1 MLYQLN
7 NFKMK
12 EIKEEVF
19 VKEKQ
24 LQVLIEENLETL
36 FNLYFVASEFTVG
49 NFRLDTVAYDP
60 DTKSFVI
67 IEYKKGKRYSVIDQ
81 GYAYLNTLLAHKG
94 EFVLKYN
101 ECYPDHLKRIG
112 EIDWS
117 QTRIIFVANEYT
129 DYQYGAVNNPN
140 LPIDLVIAKKY
151 KNNLIHIESLTKTNN
166 NVDSIKKIEKES
178 PEQGLSKEIKIYT
191 EQEHILKGSEEI
203 QELYLELK
211 DIILSWDS
219 DIKVKA
225 VKLYNSFKLK
235 RNIVDIQIQ
244 KNALKIWINLKIG
257 QLNDSRNLA
266 RNVSDIGHWGNGDY
280 EFVMKNNQ
288 DIEYIASLIKQ
299 SWQYH
304 KKEKREL
311 GE

>member
-1 MLYQLN
+1 ME
-7 NFKMK
+7 

-19 VKEKQ
+19 VKVKQ
-24 LQVLIEENLETL
+24 LQTLIEENLETL
-36 FNLYFVASEFTVG
+36 FNLYFVASEFAVS

-60 DTKSFVI
+60 DTKSFVS
-67 IEYKKGKRYSVIDQ
+67 IEYKKGKRYSVVDQ

-101 ECYPDHLKRIG
+101 EYYPDQLKRIG
-112 EIDWS
+112 DIDWS

-151 KNNLIHIESLTKTNN
+151 KTNLINIESLTKTNN
-166 NVDSIKKIEKES
+166 IDTIKKIEKGL
-178 PEQGLSKEIKIYT
+178 PEQGLSEEIKIYT
-191 EQEHILKGSEEI
+191 EQEHLLKGSEEI

-244 KNALKIWINLKIG
+244 KSALKIWINLKSG
-257 QLNDSRNLA
+257 QLNDSRNLSK
-266 RNVSDIGHWGNGDY
+266 NVSEIGHWENGDY
-280 EFVMKNNQ
+280 EFVMKDNQ

-299 SWQYH
+299 SWKYH
-304 KKEKREL
+304 KKRE
-311 GE
+311 ERA

>member
-1 MLYQLN
+1 MLYQLSN
-7 NFKMK
+7 LKME
-12 EIKEEVF
+12 EIEEEVF

-24 LQVLIEENLETL
+24 LQAIIEENLEIL
-36 FNLYFVASEFTVG
+36 FNLFFVASEFPVG

-101 ECYPDHLKRIG
+101 ERYLENLKRID

-129 DYQYGAVNNPN
+129 NYQYGAVNNPN
-140 LPIDLVIAKKY
+140 LPIELVIAKKY
-151 KNNLIHIESLTKTNN
+151 KNNLINIESLTKTNN
-166 NVDSIKKIEKES
+166 TIEPIKKVEKAS
-178 PEQGLSKEIKIYT
+178 SEQGLSKEISIYT
-191 EQEHILKGSEEI
+191 EQEHLLKGSEEI

-211 DIILSWDS
+211 EIILSWDS

-235 RNIVDIQIQ
+235 RNIVDIHIQ
-244 KNALKIWINLKIG
+244 KNALKIWINLKTG
-257 QLNDSRNLA
+257 QLNDSRNVA
-266 RNVSDIGHWGNGDY
+266 RNVSEIGHWGNGDY
-280 EFVMKNNQ
+280 EIVIKDNLE
-288 DIEYIASLIKQ
+288 IEYIASLIKQ
-299 SWQYH
+299 SWLNYKNQQ
-304 KKEKREL
+304 RE
-311 GE
+311 